1 MDTILDA
8 LQEGRLFELPEND
21 KNHAL
26 QFLAHIIEAFPQIP
40 TGTDIVGNV
49 MARESLTNTALG
61 KGWACPHARVDFEE
75 DLMCVVG
82 WSPSGINYG
91 APDGGAISII
101 VMYLVPSNQRNHYLR
116 EISIMAKV
124 LKASNDAGRLGS
136 IKDLNGIRNYLL
148 DLIAASSETI
158 GPDSRARMI
167 RLQSKSAIA
176 TQPVGDLSN
185 LVVEPLSII
194 AGPGLKPLALTQNL
208 ELLSFVDNNPSIPD
222 RLEAEGAFQGGAW
235 RSVRRSAVAY
245 QGGRMVYDCIALSA
259 AKGGAA
265 IAGVAAPAGGA
276 AGRPGAA

>member
-91 APDGGAISII
+91 AADGGAISII

-124 LKASNDAGRLGS
+124 LKASNDAGRLGA

-148 DLIAASSETI
+148 DLIAASSDTI

-185 LVVEPLSII
+185 FVVEPLSII

-222 RLEAEGAFQGGAW
+222 RL
-235 RSVRRSAVAY
+235 
-245 QGGRMVYDCIALSA
+245 
-259 AKGGAA
+259 
-265 IAGVAAPAGGA
+265 
-276 AGRPGAA
+276 